1 MALFSLKKISLLAE
15 NRQVYLRGISG
26 YNAGWVKESSATPD
40 PLYARRLTARVEEPS
55 AAYRVEVGFDHTGE
69 AEHIACGCSRFRSNH
84 RGCKH
89 IVAALVDLYY
99 RDMTA
104 APTADTAAPAA
115 TAEPTVSDPA
125 ASRLID
131 RYLTAQRVRMTVEEQ
146 TLPPVTLTP
155 TLILTGHHPH
165 LTFAV
170 GRDKPY
176 QIKNLGRFAS
186 WMERG
191 ETVEYGRDLTLIH
204 HRHSFAAESRPLLD
218 FLLAEM
224 ADLAALPENARGNVG
239 ELRLRGSSFDRF
251 FALMQGAQVTL
262 RTPDGERRASFTE
275 GHPTLTLTVEREG
288 AGVRLFGD
296 EAMPLY
302 GARTLYLLHRGKLHR
317 TGSDYTRRMGDWVW
331 LSHRQPKG
339 IYMAPDQLTVFC
351 GGVLPTLRP
360 YLHLQGD
367 VAALDSHTAPTLDAE
382 VRLDRLPSG
391 QVTAQ
396 VILAYGGYTVA
407 SYDGTPAP
415 WQDPLAEL
423 PLRLLL
429 DRYFTGRLGEDTLV
443 ATWDDDTLFDFLT
456 RGMDR
461 LRQLARVTVT
471 HGFDRTG
478 LASAPHIS
486 FGVGLVED
494 VLRMTVDAGDLDPSE
509 LAGIIAGYRDN
520 RPYHRLKDGR
530 LMPLTDGSLAQ
541 LAELAEGLALSPS
554 DLKKGQI
561 DLPRYRALYLDHALR
576 HRGLDIRRDHLF
588 QQLSERHRQ
597 ATQARYEVPASLQSV
612 LRGYQR
618 AGYRWL
624 RAMEELGFGGI
635 LADDMGLGKTLQM
648 IALMLAA
655 KERGVTAPSLVVCP
669 TSVVLGW
676 EREIARFAPEL
687 SVLCIIGDA
696 AERRRRLERA
706 GDYDVVVTS
715 YDILKR
721 DVALYADL
729 SFHYH
734 VLDEAQYIKNSATQN
749 ARAVK
754 AVRSVQRF
762 ALTGTPVENRLGELW
777 SIFDF
782 LMPGFL
788 YSHQKFRSRFEVPIT
803 RLGDN
808 RVLRRL
814 GELVSPFILRRLK
827 QQVLTELPP
836 KTERVLPADM
846 ERPQRQVYLAA
857 IADLRRQLSGSGKL
871 SGRQRITVLTHL
883 TRLRQ
888 ICCDPRLCCEGYT
901 GESGKLDAC
910 VELLREATA
919 GGHKVL
925 LFSQFTSML
934 SLIRERLEAEGIRY
948 YVLQGSTP
956 KEERARLVDDFNR
969 DDTPVFLISLKAGG
983 VGLNL
988 TGADMVIHYDP
999 WWNLAVENQAT
1010 DRAHR
1015 IGQKNP
1021 VQVVRL
1027 IARDTIEEKILQM
1040 QESKWLLAE
1049 QVVGNNTPAITD
1061 LTIEELLE
1069 LID

>member
-15 NRQVYLRGISG
+15 NRQVYLRGIGG
-26 YNAGWVKESSATPD
+26 YNAGWVKEAAAVPD
-40 PLYARRLTARVEEPS
+40 PIYARRLTARVEEPS
-55 AAYRVEVGFDHTGE
+55 AAYQVDVGFDHNGE
-69 AEHIACGCSRFRSNH
+69 AEHVVCGCSRFRANR

-89 IVAALVDLYY
+89 VVAALVHLYY
-99 RDMTA
+99 QDMA
-104 APTADTAAPAA
+104 VGSAGDAPAA
-115 TAEPTVSDPA
+115 ANSPAATDPA
-125 ASRLID
+125 ATRLID
-131 RYLTAQRVRMTVEEQ
+131 RYLTARRVRMTVAEQ

-155 TLILTGHHPH
+155 TLTLTGHTPI
-165 LTFAV
+165 LTFTV

-176 QIKNLGRFAS
+176 LMKNLGRFAS

-204 HRHSFAAESRPLLD
+204 HRDSFAPDSHPLLD

-224 ADLAALPENARGNVG
+224 ADLATLPENARGNVG
-239 ELRLRGSSFDRF
+239 ELRLRGGSFDRF
-251 FALMQGAQVTL
+251 FALMQDKQVLL
-262 RTPDGERRASFTE
+262 RTPEGERRVTFTD
-275 GHPTLTLTVEREG
+275 GYPTLTLTVQRDG
-288 AGVRLFGD
+288 SGVRLFGD
-296 EAMPLY
+296 ETMPIL
-302 GARTLYLLHRGKLHR
+302 GARTMYLLHRGKLYR
-317 TGSDYTRRMGDWVW
+317 TGTDYTRRMGEWVRVT
-331 LSHRQPKG
+331 HRNRDG
-339 IYMAPDQLTVFC
+339 VYIAPDQLTVFC

-360 YLHLQGD
+360 YVHLTGD
-367 VAALDSHTAPTLDAE
+367 TDVLEHHTAPALDAE
-382 VRLDRLPSG
+382 IRLDRLPSG

-396 VILAYGGYTVA
+396 VLFSYGGYTAA
-407 SYDGTPAP
+407 SYDGMPEA

-423 PLRLLL
+423 PIRLVL

-443 ATWDDDTLFDFLT
+443 AAWDDDTLFDFLT

-471 HGFDRTG
+471 HGFDRYG
-478 LASAPHIS
+478 LASAPSIS
-486 FGVGLVED
+486 LSVGLVED
-494 VLRMTVDAGDLDPSE
+494 VLRMTVDAGDLDRAE

-520 RPYHRLKDGR
+520 RAYHRLKDGR
-530 LMPLTDGSLAQ
+530 LMPLTDGALAQ
-541 LAELAEGLALSPS
+541 LAELAEGLALTPA

-561 DLPRYRALYLDHALR
+561 DLPRYRALYLDHTLR
-576 HRGLDIRRDHLF
+576 RRGLDARRDLLF
-588 QQLSERHRQ
+588 QQLAERHSK
-597 ATQARYEVPASLQSV
+597 AAEARYEVPVTLQPV

-624 RAMEELGFGGI
+624 RAMEEMGFGGI

-655 KERGVTAPSLVVCP
+655 KERGITAPSLVVCP

-676 EREIARFAPEL
+676 EREIARFAPQL

-696 AERRRRLERA
+696 AERRRRLEMA
-706 GDYDVVVTS
+706 GQYDVIVTS

-721 DVALYADL
+721 DVALYTDL
-729 SFHYH
+729 HFHYH

-754 AVRSVQRF
+754 AVHSVQRF

-788 YSHQKFRSRFEVPIT
+788 YSNQKFRSRFEVPIT
-803 RLGDN
+803 KQGDN

-901 GESGKLDAC
+901 GQSGKLDAC

-934 SLIRERLEAEGIRY
+934 ALIRDRLEEEGIRY

-1027 IARDTIEEKILQM
+1027 IARDTIEERILQM

-1049 QVVGNNTPAITD
+1049 QVVGNKTPAITD

>member
-1 MALFSLKKISLLAE
+1 MALFSLKKISLVAE
-15 NRQVYLRGISG
+15 NRQVYLRGIGG
-26 YNAGWVKESSATPD
+26 YNAGWVKETVAGPD
-40 PLYARRLTARVEEPS
+40 AIYARRLTARVEEPS
-55 AAYRVEVGFDHTGE
+55 AAYQVEVGFDPAGE
-69 AEHIACGCSRFRSNH
+69 AEHMVCGCSRFRANR

-104 APTADTAAPAA
+104 GPASDTPAAVHDAPA
-115 TAEPTVSDPA
+115 TDPEA
-125 ASRLID
+125 ARLID
-131 RYLTAQRVRMTVEEQ
+131 RYLTARRVRMTVEEQ
-146 TLPPVTLTP
+146 TLPPVALTP
-155 TLILTGHHPH
+155 TLILTGRTPVV
-165 LTFAV
+165 TFAV

-176 QIKNLGRFAS
+176 QIKNLGRFAA

-191 ETVEYGRDLTLIH
+191 ETVEYGRELTLIH
-204 HRHSFAAESRPLLD
+204 HRHSFAPESRPLLD

-224 ADLAALPENARGNVG
+224 ADLATLPENARGNVG
-239 ELRLRGSSFDRF
+239 ELRLRGGSFDRF
-251 FALMQGAQVTL
+251 FAQMQGGSVL
-262 RTPDGERRASFTE
+262 VRTPEGERRIAFAE
-275 GHPTLTLTVEREG
+275 GYPTLTMTVQKDG

-296 EAMPLY
+296 EAMPVL
-302 GARTLYLLHRGKLHR
+302 GARTLYLLHRGKLYR
-317 TGSDYTRRMGDWVW
+317 TGTDYTRRMGEWVRAT
-331 LSHRQPKG
+331 HRNREG
-339 IYMAPDQLTVFC
+339 VYIAPDQLTVFC

-360 YLHLQGD
+360 YVQMQGD
-367 VAALDSHTAPTLDAE
+367 VAALDNHTAPTLDAE
-382 VRLDRLPSG
+382 IRLDRLPSG

-396 VILAYGGYTVA
+396 VLFSYGGYTAA
-407 SYDGTPAP
+407 SYDGTPEA

-423 PLRLLL
+423 PIRLVL

-461 LRQLARVTVT
+461 LRSLARVTAS
-471 HGFDRTG
+471 HGFDRFG
-478 LASAPHIS
+478 LAAAPSIS
-486 FGVGLVED
+486 LSVGLVED
-494 VLRMTVDAGDLDPSE
+494 VLRMTVDAGDLDPTE

-520 RPYHRLKDGR
+520 RLYHRLKDGR
-530 LMPLTDGSLAQ
+530 LMPLTEGALAE
-541 LAELAEGLALSPS
+541 LAELAEGLALTPA
-554 DLKKGQI
+554 DLKRGQI

-576 HRGLDIRRDHLF
+576 RQELDARRDRLF
-588 QQLSERHRQ
+588 EQLSQRHRQ
-597 ATQARYEVPASLQSV
+597 ATEARYEVPASLQSV

-624 RAMEELGFGGI
+624 RAMEEMGFGGI

-648 IALMLAA
+648 IALMVAA
-655 KERGVTAPSLVVCP
+655 KERGITAPSLVVCP

-676 EREIARFAPEL
+676 EREIARFAPQL
-687 SVLCIIGDA
+687 SVLCVIGDA

-706 GDYDVVVTS
+706 GEYDVIVTS

-721 DVALYADL
+721 DVTLYTDL
-729 SFHYH
+729 AFHYH

-788 YSHQKFRSRFEVPIT
+788 YSNQKFRSRFEVPIT
-803 RLGDN
+803 KQGDN

-901 GESGKLDAC
+901 GQSGKLDAC

-934 SLIRERLEAEGIRY
+934 ALIRERLETEDIPY

-956 KEERARLVDDFNR
+956 KEERARLVDAFNA

-1027 IARDTIEEKILQM
+1027 IARDTIEERILQM

-1049 QVVGNNTPAITD
+1049 QVVGNKTPTITD